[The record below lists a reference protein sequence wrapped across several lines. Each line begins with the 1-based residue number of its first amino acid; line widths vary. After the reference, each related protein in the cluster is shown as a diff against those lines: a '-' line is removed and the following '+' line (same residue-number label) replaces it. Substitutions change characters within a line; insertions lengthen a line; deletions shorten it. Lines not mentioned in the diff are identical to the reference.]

1 MTRGPRPVCVGR
13 SSHRQG
19 DFGLAQHNVDPAAEQ
34 AWREVLMG
42 AHHSRLGL
50 LPGTHRCRMCRIP
63 LAGIGSVVTKP
74 LGYHPSRKSPHLC
87 NV

>member
-1 MTRGPRPVCVGR
+1 MTPGRRHRRRGPLFKEHGVTQDR
-13 SSHRQG
+13 
-19 DFGLAQHNVDPAAEQ
+19 VDPAAEQ

-42 AHHSRLGL
+42 GHHSRLGL
-50 LPGTHRCRMCRIP
+50 LPGSHRCRMCRIP
-63 LAGIGSVVTKP
+63 LAGIGSVVTRP

>member
-1 MTRGPRPVCVGR
+1 MT
-13 SSHRQG
+13 H
-19 DFGLAQHNVDPAAEQ
+19 DHVDPAAEQ

-42 AHHSRLGL
+42 GHHSRLGL
-50 LPGTHRCRMCRIP
+50 LPGSHRCRMCRIP